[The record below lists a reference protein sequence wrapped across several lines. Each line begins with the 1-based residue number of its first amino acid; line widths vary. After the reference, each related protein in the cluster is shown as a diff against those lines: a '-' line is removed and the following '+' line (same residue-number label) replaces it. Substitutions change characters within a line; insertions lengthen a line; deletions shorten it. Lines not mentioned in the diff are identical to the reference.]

1 MRYITVNLE
10 VIIYCNKSFSY
21 ERLIVSTARHME
33 RYYYIWTRSRISDFL
48 HLDAFNLSQHATQVQ
63 TLTGNSLIYIEIE
76 MNLFCLQTVIY
87 DSGRQQIIQYMSLTN
102 KQRGKYVIILL

>member
-76 MNLFCLQTVIY
+76 INLFCLQTVIY
-87 DSGRQQIIQYMSLTN
+87 DSIYVSDEQT
-102 KQRGKYVIILL
+102 KGKICHHITVVNVSHS